1 MMTLEPLLTAP
12 AVVQVH
18 AFGAMA
24 GFALGLVQILAP
36 KGTLPHKSIGLV
48 WIGIMAVVGISSIF
62 IQHPVEPGDPF
73 WKRFSPIHLFT
84 LLTAYALIQGGWL
97 LIRGG
102 PALRFHS
109 RPFIGLFIGGL
120 IVAGVLS
127 FLPGRIMHQVAFG
140 G

>member
-1 MMTLEPLLTAP
+1 MSLEPLLTAP
-12 AVVQVH
+12 LVVQVH

-24 GFALGLVQILAP
+24 GLVLGIVQIIAP
-36 KGTLPHKSIGLV
+36 KGTLPHKSIGLL
-48 WIGIMAVVGISSIF
+48 WIAIMAAVGISSAF

-73 WKRFSPIHLFT
+73 WQRFSFIHLFT
-84 LLTAYALIQGGWL
+84 LMTAYALLQGGWL
-97 LIRGG
+97 LMRGG
-102 PALRFHS
+102 PAMRFHS

-120 IVAGVLS
+120 VVAAALA

>member
-1 MMTLEPLLTAP
+1 MSLEPLLTAP
-12 AVVQVH
+12 LVVQIH

-24 GFALGLVQILAP
+24 GLLLGFVQIVSP
-36 KGTLPHKSIGLV
+36 KGTLPHKSIGLL
-48 WIGIMAVVGISSIF
+48 WIAIMAAVGISSAF

-84 LLTAYALIQGGWL
+84 LLTAYALVQGGWL
-97 LIRGG
+97 LLRGG
-102 PALRFHS
+102 PAMRFHS

-120 IVAGVLS
+120 VVAGALA